1 MSLILRSLK
10 TTCHGDWFQLF
21 MFGSGWCLKSRNVT
35 KPGRCYEVHADGI
48 PDKRDHRHPF
58 VILLMSWWIICE
70 SKISINL
77 DAMVKD
83 LGGHAYW
90 SACSD
95 FNLATASF
103 SARSFK
109 TLLEILATVI
119 PCWFLR
125 ITASIPVV
133 LFDKSMSEADW
144 ILPVLM
150 ANSMA
155 VLKELVSAMG
165 RLMNHFNPNRLA
177 SRLMFVLPFRIDYCI
192 CITRWSSYL
201 QSALRLNS
209 LVVCMGPRK
218 WWFQLLIG
226 SICRFSVDLGFVR
239 LLCIVLDLDWLVRW
253 LWNILP
259 LKNQSQLSLG
269 QLLRKQLLWSSCSH
283 NKLDFNRSL
292 LWN

>member
-1 MSLILRSLK
+1 
-10 TTCHGDWFQLF
+10 

-35 KPGRCYEVHADGI
+35 KPGRCNEVCADGI
-48 PDKRDHRHPF
+48 ADWRDHRRPF
-58 VILLMSWWIICE
+58 VILLMSWWINCE

-90 SACSD
+90 SGCSD

-150 ANSMA
+150 ANWMA
-155 VLKELVSAMG
+155 VLKELVSAME
-165 RLMNHFNPNRLA
+165 RLMNYFDPNWLV
-177 SRLMFVLPFRIDYCI
+177 SSLKFVLLFRIASCI
-192 CITRWSSYL
+192 CITRWSSYRP
-201 QSALRLNS
+201 SALKLNS
-209 LVVCMGPRK
+209 VVVYVGP
-218 WWFQLLIG
+218 WTLCFQLLID
-226 SICRFSVDLGFVR
+226 SICRFSVDLGFGR
-239 LLCIVLDLDWLVRW
+239 LLCIVLDLDWLVRRS
-253 LWNILP
+253 WNILP
-259 LKNQSQLSLG
+259 PKNQSQLSLG
-269 QLLRKQLLWSSCSH
+269 QLLRKPLLWSSCSH
-283 NKLDFNRSL
+283 NKLNISRCIL
-292 LWN
+292 RN

>member
-125 ITASIPVV
+125 ITESIPVV

-239 LLCIVLDLDWLVRW
+239 LLCIVLDLD
-253 LWNILP
+253 
-259 LKNQSQLSLG
+259 
-269 QLLRKQLLWSSCSH
+269 
-283 NKLDFNRSL
+283 
-292 LWN
+292 